1 MKKLSLTLVFALI
14 LGLVL
19 VACNMEPKEYPFPLP
34 KLTVN
39 IKATEG
45 AKYKL
50 VLTTIE
56 LVALDTLKVDDL
68 TNEQGAV
75 QDTINKILRAK
86 TEPELLAEDILDT
99 LNTEITGALNTL
111 LESEYIVRV
120 NFLDYM
126 LA

>member
-1 MKKLSLTLVFALI
+1 MKKLSLTLVFALV

-19 VACNMEPKEYPFPLP
+19 AACNMEPKEYPFPLP

-39 IKATEG
+39 IKATED

-56 LVALDTLKVDDL
+56 LVVLDTLKVEDL
-68 TNEQGAV
+68 TEKQGAV

-99 LNTEITGALNTL
+99 LDAEITAALNAL